1 MTSKASL
8 GRVKE
13 KWIPEVQSYCP
24 NTPII
29 LVGTKADLRT
39 DPEELAR
46 LEKSGEEV
54 VSEEEVTNEVQ
65 ESYKPHSI
73 LGEESYEGR
82 EGQWSQTDQVLGV
95 LSLELGAQGVFGDS
109 LQRSYQNCI
118 SW

>member
-39 DPEELAR
+39 DQEELAR

-54 VSEEEVTNEVQ
+54 VNEEEVTDEVQ

-73 LGEESYEGR
+73 LGEGNHGVTEEQR
-82 EGQWSQTDQVLGV
+82 SQTDQVLGV
-95 LSLELGAQGVFGDS
+95 LSEETGDFEES

-118 SW
+118 NW